1 MATFTDWIHY
11 NNLSY
16 AEGKDRFDRN
26 LAVNIVPQGAVW
38 YLKIPALQGLWRKI

>member
-1 MATFTDWIHY
+1 MVTFTDWIQC

-16 AEGKDRFDRN
+16 AEEQDRFDRN

-38 YLKIPALQGLWRKI
+38 YLKIPALQGMWRQI